1 MIPLSYAQQRLW
13 FLAQLEGPSATYN
26 IPLALRLTGTLDTD
40 ALTRALG
47 DVVARHES
55 LRTVYPERDGTPH
68 QEIRGT
74 DEARIDLP
82 VLTATEETLADVLAA
97 ESAHVFDLAVDLPVE
112 ARLIRLAKET
122 ADADDEHV
130 LLVVMHHIASD
141 GWSIAPL
148 LRDLAHAYRAR
159 VAGRA
164 PEQDPLEIQY
174 ADYTLWQHELLGEAD
189 AEDSVMARQTAYW
202 RDRLAGLPAEA
213 TLPADR
219 PRPAVASYRGDTR
232 TLHCPPAT
240 HAALVE
246 LARGSGATLFMA
258 AQAALATVLAA
269 SGAGTDVPVGSP
281 VAGRTDEALDDLVGF
296 FVNTLVL
303 RTDVS
308 GDPTFRELLE
318 RVRATDLAAW
328 AHQDLPFDRLVEA
341 LNPERTGDRHP
352 LFQVMLTLVQAGAAT
367 SGTATAADSDTD
379 SGFPGLRT
387 RAEYSPTSTAKFD
400 LTVGFDEHLTEDGR
414 PDGLDITAEYATDLY
429 DPETV
434 EALLARLGR
443 LLTEAV
449 AHPDTPLSGLD
460 LLDGAERTLLLDT
473 WTGRPTPVPDAS
485 LAELF
490 AAQAART
497 PDAVALTQAGADRT
511 YAEVDALTNRF
522 AHRLRSLGVGP
533 ETVVAVLMER
543 SPDLVLSL
551 LAITKAGGVYAPL
564 NAVDPASRLSLIL
577 ADTAAPVLLVDPAL
591 SDHDILTEADGVRI
605 VLVDG
610 LDRDPELDAHP
621 ETAPEVA
628 THPDQWLYVMFT
640 SGSTGVPKGVAVTHR
655 NVAELALDHRWTRPA
670 HGRVLFHS
678 PHTFDATTY
687 ELWAPL
693 LTGGT
698 VAVAPTGVLDT
709 AALAG
714 VLAEES
720 ITGLWLTVGLFRLVA
735 EEDPAAFGGLG
746 EVWTGG
752 DVVPPEAVRRVM
764 DACPELTVVNGY
776 GPTETTTFATSHE
789 IRRPFAYDGAL
800 PIGGPL
806 DNTRLYVLDDH
817 LGLVAPGVPGE
828 LYIAGAGLARGYLG
842 RPALTAERFVADPYG
857 PAAGSRMYRTGDLV
871 RWSREGEIEYLGR
884 ADQQVKLRGFRIE
897 PGEIES
903 ALVAHP
909 SVAQAA
915 VIVREDRP
923 GDKRLV
929 AYLVGHGGSS
939 PAGDLDTAALRRHA
953 SDALPEYMVPSAFVV
968 LDALPL
974 TGNGKLDRRALP
986 QPVLTGESD
995 GRAPRNPVEEV
1006 LCGLFAD
1013 VLGRASV
1020 TVDDHFLR
1028 LGGHSL
1034 LATRLVSRI
1043 RTALGARIT
1052 VRDVF
1057 QHPTVAQLGELVAAG
1072 NGEPARPALTV
1083 QDRPERVPL
1092 SSAQQRLWFLDQLEG
1107 PSATYNIPLAVRLT
1121 GALDAEALRR
1131 ALTDVVGRHESLRT
1145 VFRTTG
1151 GEAHQHVLP
1160 ADGIDV
1166 PLPTAAATEE
1176 QLPGLLADESAK
1188 VFDLTSELP
1197 LRAALFILAPD
1208 EHVLT
1213 VVTHHIASDGWSNAP
1228 FFADLGRAYEA
1239 RGAGVAPD
1247 WAPLPVQYADYTLW
1261 QRELLGTEQ
1270 PPQLDH
1276 WRKALADLPEEAT
1289 LPTDRPRPAVASYQ
1303 GSTLTVSCPA
1313 PVHRALTGLARETG
1327 TTVFMVAQA
1336 AVATVL
1342 ARCGAG
1348 TDVPIG
1354 SPVAGRTDQAL
1365 DDLVGFFVNT
1375 LVLRTDV
1382 GGDPTFR
1389 EVLGRVRETD
1399 LSAWAHQ
1406 DLPFDRLVEV
1416 LNPER
1421 SASRH
1426 PLFQVMLTVGDTAVG
1441 APGLGGLRAEFVA
1454 PELRIAKFDLT
1465 FAFGERRAAD
1475 GSPDGLDITV
1485 EYATDL
1491 YEHSTAESV
1500 AHRLA
1505 RLLTDAV
1512 TDPDRPISRLALLGD
1527 EEHRRLTEW
1536 AGPATTAPRL
1546 GLDGLFAG
1554 QAARSPEATALVF
1567 EDQVVSYGEL
1577 DVWSNRL
1584 ARHLTGRGVRPGDLV
1599 GVHVER
1605 SPQMVAALLA
1615 VLKTG
1620 AGYTML
1626 DPLFPVERLNGVLA
1640 QVAPAAVLTQTHLAS
1655 LSTEAAVVDLTAET
1669 AEISGLSG
1677 APVETGGSPESVACV
1692 MFTSGSTGLPKGV
1705 MASHRALAATFVG
1718 PDYLAFGPEQ
1728 TFLQCSPV
1736 SWDAFAL
1743 EVFGPLL
1750 HGGVCVLQPGQHTDP
1765 YLVAELVEKHQVTTL
1780 QMSASLFNHML
1791 DEYPAV
1797 FGEIRE
1803 AMTAG
1808 EAASPAHVARAL
1820 ADHPQL
1826 HLLNGYGPAES
1837 MGFTT
1842 VFVIEPGAAAGA
1854 ASIPVGGPLAGKH
1867 AYVLDANLELVA
1879 PGVPGELYVA
1889 GHGLAHGYIGQSAL
1903 TADRFVAN
1911 PYGPAG
1917 ARMYRTGDLARW
1929 NKQGALEYLGRGDE
1943 QIKLRGFRIEP
1954 GEIEAALMAH
1964 PGVVQAAAVV
1974 REDRPGDKRLV
1985 AYVVGEA
1992 APEELRRHV
2001 AARLPEHL
2009 VPSAFVVLDALPR
2022 TVNGKLDRRALPAPD
2037 DSTNGEGGR
2046 APRNPAEEILCGLF
2060 ADNLGLASVGI
2071 DDNFFHRGG
2080 HSLRATKLTSRI
2092 RDAFGVRLGVRE
2104 VFQHPTVARLAELI
2118 ARSGGDEERPALTA
2132 GERPELL
2139 PLSSA
2144 QQRLWFL
2151 DQLEGPSPTYN
2162 IPLAV
2167 RLTGPLDVE
2176 ALRRALLDV
2185 VGRHESLRTSF
2196 PSEAGT
2202 PHQAIRPLAATD
2214 LALPVI
2220 PVTEE
2225 SLPQVLA
2232 GLSGTTFDLATD
2244 LPIRAD
2250 LLELSPE
2257 KHVLLVVMHHI
2268 ASDGWSNGPLLRDLA
2283 TAYTARGAGAA
2294 PDWAPLPVQYA
2305 DYTLWQRS
2313 LLATDERRQVA
2324 YWRQQLAELPEEAT
2338 LPADRPRPAV
2348 ASYRG
2353 ATHQVTAPASTHAAL
2368 TGLARETGTTLFMV
2382 AQAAVAT
2389 LLARCG
2395 AGTDVPIGSPV
2406 AGRTDQALDDLVG
2419 FFVNT
2424 LVLRTD
2430 VGGDPTFREVLGRV
2444 RETDLSAWAHQD
2456 LPFDRLVE
2464 VLNPER
2470 SASRHPLFQVMLTVG
2485 DTAVGAPGLGGLRA
2499 EFVAPELRIA
2509 KFDLTFAFG
2518 ERRAADGGPD
2528 GLDIT
2533 VEYATDLYEP
2543 GTIERLLDRM
2553 LLLLE
2558 CAATAPDSR
2567 VGTMALLHEDERAR
2581 LTAWAG
2587 EPTPG
2592 PELGLDG
2599 LFAGQA
2605 ARSPEATALVFED
2618 QVVSYEELDVWSNRL
2633 ARHLTGRGV
2642 RPGDLVG
2649 VHVERS
2655 PQMVAAL
2662 LAVLKTGAGY
2672 TMLDPLFPVERLE
2685 GVLAQVAPTALLT
2698 QTHLPRLATEAVVV
2712 DLTADVAEVSGLS
2725 GTAVETGGSPESVA
2739 CVMFTSGSTGLP
2751 KGVMASH
2758 RALAATFVG
2767 PDYLAFGPEQTFLQC
2782 SPVSWDAFA
2791 LEVFGPLLHGG
2802 VCVLQPGQHTDP
2814 HLIAELV
2821 EQHGVTSLQ
2830 MSASLFNHMLDEHPL
2845 TLAHVKEAMTAGEA
2859 ASPSHTARALADH
2872 PQLHLLNGYGPAES
2886 MGFTT
2891 VFVIEPGA
2899 AAGASSIPVGGP
2911 LAGKHAYVLDANLE
2925 LVAPGVPGELYVAG
2939 HGLAHGYIGQS
2950 ALTADRFV
2958 ANPYG
2963 PAGAR
2968 MYRTGD
2974 LARWNKQGALEYLG
2988 RGDEQIKLRGFRIE
3002 PGEIEAA
3009 LMAHPGVVQAAAVVR
3024 EDRPGDKRLVAYV
3037 VGEAAPEELRRH
3049 VAARLPEHLVP
3060 SAFVV
3065 LEALPRTVNG
3075 KLDRRALP
3083 APDDSTN
3090 GEGGR
3095 APRNPAEEILCGLFA
3110 DNLGLASVGID
3121 DNFFHRGGHS
3131 LRATRLISR
3140 IRAVWDTRITISDL
3154 FRSPTPA
3161 LLAEQIAAGSGDDPL
3176 GTVLPIRAATAT
3188 GSGEPP
3194 LFCVHAVSG
3203 MSWGY
3208 AGLLPHLDQ
3217 DRPVVALQARRL
3229 GGTHDAPASLEEMA
3243 DDYLA
3248 EIRRIQP
3255 HGPYHLLGWSF
3266 GGLVAHAVA
3275 ARLEA
3280 AGEDVALLAL
3290 LDSYPLPEGFTA
3302 PEIDGRHVLTALLG
3316 SAGET
3321 VRVRCADTTPDV
3333 DELADALRRSD
3344 PVLGAL
3350 EHAQAAAV
3358 VAATLDNL
3366 RMRYRYVPD
3375 VRFGGDALFFDATGT
3390 PAPASGAEA
3399 WAPYVTGRVE
3409 EFAVDCEHARMTE
3422 AEPLRAVGQVL
3433 ARRLRPARI

>member
-26 IPLALRLTGTLDTD
+26 IPLALRLTGALDTE
-40 ALTRALG
+40 ALTLALG

-68 QEIRGT
+68 QEILAAEDVRL
-74 DEARIDLP
+74 DLP
-82 VLTATEETLADVLAA
+82 VLHTDEAGLAEVLAA
-97 ESAHVFDLAVDLPVE
+97 ESAHVFDLAADLPVE
-112 ARLIRLAKET
+112 ARLIRLADGDPAERPG
-122 ADADDEHV
+122 ADREPEHV

-159 VAGRA
+159 LAGRA
-164 PEQDPLEIQY
+164 PEQEPLEIQY
-174 ADYTLWQHELLGEAD
+174 ADYTLWQHELLGEPD
-189 AEDSVMARQTAYW
+189 AEDSVMARQAAYW
-202 RDRLAGLPAEA
+202 RERLAGLPAEA

-232 TLHCPPAT
+232 GLHCPPET

-246 LARGSGATLFMA
+246 LAKESGATLFMA

-318 RVRATDLAAW
+318 RVRTTDLGAW

-352 LFQVMLTLVQAGAAT
+352 LFQVMLTLVQAGA
-367 SGTATAADSDTD
+367 TD
-379 SGFPGLRT
+379 SGADFPGLET

-400 LTVGFDEHLTEDGR
+400 LTVGFDEHLTPDGR
-414 PDGLDITAEYATDLY
+414 PGGLDITAEYATDLY

-443 LLTEAV
+443 LLAEAV

-460 LLDGAERTLLLDT
+460 LLDAAERTLLLDT
-473 WTGRPTPVPDAS
+473 WTGHATPVPDGSVAD
-485 LAELF
+485 LF

-497 PDAVALTQAGADRT
+497 PDAVALTHEGRAFT
-511 YAEVDALTNRF
+511 YAEVDAVSNRF
-522 AHRLRSLGVGP
+522 AHHLVSLGVGP

-543 SPDLVLSL
+543 SADLVLSL

-564 NAVDPASRLSLIL
+564 NAVDPASRLTRIL

-591 SDHDILTEADGVRI
+591 TDHEILTEATGVRV

-610 LDRDPELDAHP
+610 LADDEALGAHP
-621 ETAPEVA
+621 ATAPATA

-640 SGSTGVPKGVAVTHR
+640 SGSTGVPKGVAITHR
-655 NVAELALDHRWTRPA
+655 NVAELALDRSWTRPA
-670 HGRVLFHS
+670 HAHVLFHS
-678 PHTFDATTY
+678 PHTFDASTF
-687 ELWAPL
+687 ELWVPWL
-693 LTGGT
+693 SGGT
-698 VAVAPTGVLDT
+698 VSVAPPGVLDT
-709 AALAG
+709 AALAT
-714 VLAEES
+714 VLKEES
-720 ITGLWLTVGLFRLVA
+720 ITGLWLTAGLFRLVA
-735 EEDPAAFGGLG
+735 EEDPGAFAGLG

-764 DACPELTVVNGY
+764 DACPDLTVVNGY
-776 GPTETTTFATSHE
+776 GPTETTTFATSHPLH
-789 IRRPFAYDGAL
+789 RPFDYDGAL
-800 PIGGPL
+800 PIGRPL

-842 RPALTAERFVADPYG
+842 RPAQTAERFVADPHG
-857 PAAGSRMYRTGDLV
+857 PTGSRMYRTGDLV

-903 ALVAHP
+903 ALVAHG

-929 AYLVGHGGSS
+929 AYVVG
-939 PAGDLDTAALRRHA
+939 PADTDLTALRRHA
-953 SDALPEYMVPSAFVV
+953 ADALPEYMVPSAFVL

-986 QPVLTGESD
+986 RPVLGGESD

-1013 VLGRASV
+1013 VLGTPSV

-1043 RTALGARIT
+1043 RAALGARIT
-1052 VRDVF
+1052 VRDIF
-1057 QHPTVAQLGELVAAG
+1057 QHPTVAQLAELVAAG
-1072 NGEPARPALTV
+1072 SGEPARPALTV
-1083 QDRPERVPL
+1083 QERPERIPL

-1107 PSATYNIPLAVRLT
+1107 PSATYNIPLALRLT
-1121 GALDAEALRR
+1121 GTLDADALRR
-1131 ALTDVVGRHESLRT
+1131 ALTDVVVRHEALRT
-1145 VFRTTG
+1145 VFRTAD
-1151 GEAHQHVLP
+1151 GEAYQHVLP

-1166 PLPTAAATEE
+1166 PLPTVPATEE
-1176 QLPGLLADESAK
+1176 TLPALLAEESAK
-1188 VFDLTSELP
+1188 VFDLTAELP
-1197 LRAALFILAPD
+1197 LRAALLALSD
-1208 EHVLT
+1208 DAHVL
-1213 VVTHHIASDGWSNAP
+1213 VVVAHHIASDGWSNAP
-1228 FFADLGRAYEA
+1228 FFADLARAYEA
-1239 RGAGVAPD
+1239 RGGGAAPD

-1261 QRELLGTEQ
+1261 QRDLLAAEQ
-1270 PPQLDH
+1270 LPQLDF
-1276 WRKALADLPEEAT
+1276 WREALAGLPEEAT
-1289 LPTDRPRPAVASYQ
+1289 LPADRPRPAVASYQ
-1303 GSTLTVSCPA
+1303 GATLTVSCPA

-1327 TTVFMVAQA
+1327 TTAFMVAQA

-1348 TDVPIG
+1348 KDVPIG

-1375 LVLRTDV
+1375 LVLRTDL

-1399 LSAWAHQ
+1399 LAAWAHQ
-1406 DLPFDRLVEV
+1406 DLPFDRLVEA

-1426 PLFQVMLTVGDTAVG
+1426 PMFQVMLTVGDTAVG
-1441 APGLGGLRAEFVA
+1441 APGLGDLEAEFVA

-1465 FAFGERRAAD
+1465 FAFGERRTAD

-1491 YEHSTAESV
+1491 YERSTAQAV
-1500 AHRLA
+1500 ARRLV
-1505 RLLTDAV
+1505 RLLTAAV
-1512 TDPDRPISRLALLGD
+1512 ADPDQPVSRLALLTD
-1527 EEHRRLTEW
+1527 EETRSLAQW
-1536 AGPATTAPRL
+1536 AGAATEAPRL

-1554 QAARSPEATALVF
+1554 QAARSPEAPALVF
-1567 EDQVVSYGEL
+1567 EDQVISYGEL

-1599 GVHVER
+1599 AVHVER
-1605 SPQMVAALLA
+1605 SPHMVASLLA
-1615 VLKTG
+1615 VLKAG

-1626 DPLFPVERLNGVLA
+1626 DPLFPVERLNGVLG
-1640 QVAPAAVLTQTHLAS
+1640 QVAPAALLTQTHLAE
-1655 LSTEAAVVDLTAET
+1655 LRTEAVVVDLTADV
-1669 AEISGLSG
+1669 AEISGLPG
-1677 APVETGGSPESVACV
+1677 TPVETGGSPESVACV

-1718 PDYLAFGPEQ
+1718 PDYLAFGPQQ

-1765 YLVAELVEKHQVTTL
+1765 NLIAELVEQHRVTTL

-1797 FGEIRE
+1797 FREIRE

-1808 EAASPAHVARAL
+1808 EAASPAHVTRAL
-1820 ADHPQL
+1820 TDHPQL

-1842 VFVIEPGAAAGA
+1842 AFVIEPHAAAGA
-1854 ASIPVGGPLAGKH
+1854 PSIPVGGPLSGKH
-1867 AYVLDANLELVA
+1867 AYVLDADLELVA

-1889 GHGLAHGYIGQSAL
+1889 GHGLAHGYIGQQAL

-1911 PYGPAG
+1911 PHGPAG
-1917 ARMYRTGDLARW
+1917 SRMYRTGDLARW

-1964 PGVVQAAAVV
+1964 DAVVQAAAVV

-1985 AYVVGEA
+1985 AYAVAEA
-1992 APEELRRHV
+1992 TPEELRRHV

-2009 VPSAFVVLDALPR
+2009 VPSAFVVLDELPR

-2037 DSTNGEGGR
+2037 DGVPSEGGR

-2060 ADNLGLASVGI
+2060 ADTLGLDSVGP

-2080 HSLRATKLTSRI
+2080 HSLRATKLTSKI

-2118 ARSGGDEERPALTA
+2118 AVSAGEEERPALTA
-2132 GERPELL
+2132 GERPERL

-2167 RLTGPLDVE
+2167 RLTGALDAE
-2176 ALRRALLDV
+2176 ALRLALGDV
-2185 VGRHESLRTSF
+2185 VVRHESLRTSF
-2196 PSEAGT
+2196 PSEGGL
-2202 PHQAIRPLAATD
+2202 PHQAVRPLAATD
-2214 LALPVI
+2214 LALPVT

-2232 GLSGTTFDLATD
+2232 GLSGTTFDLSTD

-2257 KHVLLVVMHHI
+2257 EHVLLVVMHHI

-2283 TAYTARGAGAA
+2283 AAYTARSEGAA
-2294 PDWAPLPVQYA
+2294 PSWAPLPVQYA

-2313 LLATDERRQVA
+2313 LLAIDEERQLA
-2324 YWRQQLAELPEEAT
+2324 FWREQLAELPEEAT

-2353 ATHQVTAPASTHAAL
+2353 ATHKVTAPARTHAAL

-2389 LLARCG
+2389 VLARCG
-2395 AGTDVPIGSPV
+2395 GGTDIPIGSPV

-2430 VGGDPTFREVLGRV
+2430 LGGDPTFREVLGRV
-2444 RETDLSAWAHQD
+2444 RETDLAAWAHQD

-2464 VLNPER
+2464 ALNPER
-2470 SASRHPLFQVMLTVG
+2470 SASRHPMFQVMLTVG
-2485 DTAVGAPGLGGLRA
+2485 DTAVGAPGLGDLEA

-2518 ERRAADGGPD
+2518 ERRTADGSPD
-2528 GLDIT
+2528 GLDIV

-2543 GTIERLLDRM
+2543 GTVDRLLERM
-2553 LLLLE
+2553 LLLLDS
-2558 CAATAPDSR
+2558 AATHPDTAVASLP
-2567 VGTMALLHEDERAR
+2567 LLPEEERE
-2581 LTAWAG
+2581 LITAWSGAPTAG
-2587 EPTPG
+2587 PDA
-2592 PELGLDG
+2592 GLDG
-2599 LFAGQA
+2599 LFAAQA
-2605 ARSPEATALVFED
+2605 ARSPEAPALVFED
-2618 QVVSYEELDVWSNRL
+2618 QVISYGELDVWSNRL

-2655 PQMVAAL
+2655 PHMVASI
-2662 LAVLKTGAGY
+2662 LAVLKAGAGY
-2672 TMLDPLFPVERLE
+2672 TMLDPLFPVERLN
-2685 GVLAQVAPTALLT
+2685 GVLGQVAPAALLT
-2698 QTHLPRLATEAVVV
+2698 QTHLARLSTDAVVV
-2712 DLTADVAEVSGLS
+2712 DLTAEAGEVSGLS
-2725 GTAVETGGSPESVA
+2725 GTPVETSGTPESVA

-2767 PDYLAFGPEQTFLQC
+2767 PDYLAFGPQQSFLQC

-2814 HLIAELV
+2814 NLIAELV
-2821 EQHGVTSLQ
+2821 EQHRVTTLQ
-2830 MSASLFNHMLDEHPL
+2830 MSASLFNHMLDEHPQTFTHL
-2845 TLAHVKEAMTAGEA
+2845 KEAMTAGEA
-2859 ASPSHTARALADH
+2859 ASPAHTARALARH
-2872 PQLHLLNGYGPAES
+2872 PRLHLLNGYGPAES

-2891 VFVIEPGA
+2891 AFVIEPHA
-2899 AAGASSIPVGGP
+2899 AAGAPSIPVGGP
-2911 LAGKHAYVLDANLE
+2911 LSGKHAYVLDARLE
-2925 LVAPGVPGELYVAG
+2925 PVPPGVPGELYVAG
-2939 HGLAHGYIGQS
+2939 HGLAHGYIGQQ

-2958 ANPYG
+2958 ANPHG
-2963 PAGAR
+2963 PAGSR

-3009 LMAHPGVVQAAAVVR
+3009 LLGHPAVVQAAAVVR
-3024 EDRPGDKRLVAYV
+3024 EDRPGDKRLVAYAV
-3037 VGEAAPEELRRH
+3037 PAPGEAPTVDDLRRR
-3049 VAARLPEHLVP
+3049 VAARLPEYMVP

-3065 LEALPRTVNG
+3065 LEELPRTVNG

-3083 APDDSTN
+3083 APDLGTAS
-3090 GEGGR
+3090 EGGR

-3110 DNLGLASVGID
+3110 DNLGLESVGID

-3131 LRATRLISR
+3131 LRATLLISR

-3154 FRSPTPA
+3154 FQSPTPA
-3161 LLAEQIAAGSGDDPL
+3161 LLAEHIAAGSGADAL
-3176 GTVLPIRAATAT
+3176 GTVLPIRAATAAN
-3188 GSGEPP
+3188 SGEAP

-3203 MSWGY
+3203 VSWGY

-3217 DRPVVALQARRL
+3217 DRPVIALQARRL
-3229 GGTHDAPASLEEMA
+3229 AGPHGAPASLEEMA

-3280 AGEDVALLAL
+3280 AGEEVALLAL
-3290 LDSYPLPEGFTA
+3290 LDSYPLPDGFRA

-3316 SAGET
+3316 TLGET
-3321 VRVRCADTTPDV
+3321 VPVRCADTTPDIA
-3333 DELADALRRSD
+3333 ELAEALRGAD

-3375 VRFGGDALFFDATGT
+3375 VAFAGDAVFFDATGT
-3390 PAPASGAEA
+3390 PAPLPGAAA
-3399 WAPYVTGRVE
+3399 WAPYLTGRIE

-3422 AEPLRAVGQVL
+3422 AEPLREIGRVL